1 MVETEYPGLIPG
13 VDTNIYIFVLCGTY
27 LERRAFLLSFFYKS
41 LYLSRITPYYRLL
54 LLSISYACC
63 TKLTNGP
70 SVSILSLVGRKK
82 LKQMPLDKL

>member
-13 VDTNIYIFVLCGTY
+13 VVTNISVSVLCGTY

-70 SVSILSLVGRKK
+70 SVSILSLGGRKK
-82 LKQMPLDKL
+82 LKQMPLEKL